1 MDLSPLDLNGFR
13 CFGAKQLIEFAKDG
27 QTRTQNREEG
37 ANESN

>member
-1 MDLSPLDLNGFR
+1 MDLSPLDLNSFR
-13 CFGAKQLIEFAKDG
+13 CFGEKQVIELTKDV